1 MPEGRLLKIDDFHRT
16 GGEWKNQ
23 FRPQTLTTSVIDSRE
38 VVPGSVFFAFRGEK
52 TDGHQFIP
60 KAIES
65 GAAIVVYSDP
75 ASDRQF
81 LGSDCLGIRTDQVL
95 NYLQDLAARV
105 VRRSKIPVI
114 AITGSNGKTTTK
126 DLVSAVLSSKFKVH
140 RNYKNLN
147 NHLGVPLTI
156 LGLNA
161 EHEILVLEMGMNHAG
176 EIARLCEIADPT
188 HGLITNIGTA
198 HIENLGTQEGIA
210 RAKGELFVHLTNRKG
225 FAFINAD
232 DPFLLKLMAGRTA
245 QSLFFGINNKEASVR
260 ARDLVLTPENTWS
273 FSWVD
278 QKSRKSGQVNLQIPG
293 RHMVMNALAAVAV
306 GIKFGIRPEDISS
319 SLNGAAAQDK
329 RMQLVR
335 VGDRQLLIDCYNAN
349 PDSMKAGLQSFQ
361 ELMAPG
367 RKIVVLGDMYEL
379 GHLSDHLHD
388 EVGSFLKT
396 LAFDGVITVGKQS
409 ARIGAMLKKY
419 PASLG
424 VHHFETR
431 EQVMGWLE
439 STLKPGDAV
448 YLKASRGMK
457 LEQISDFL
465 IETYTAGAN

>member
-23 FRPQTLTTSVIDSRE
+23 FHPQPLTTSVIDSRE
-38 VVPGSVFFAFRGEK
+38 VIPGSVFFAFKGEK
-52 TDGHQFIP
+52 TDGHQYIP
-60 KAIES
+60 KAIEA

-81 LGSDCLGIRTDQVL
+81 LGSDCLGIRTDSVL
-95 NYLQDLAARV
+95 TYLQDLASRV
-105 VRRSKIPVI
+105 VRRSKIPVV
-114 AITGSNGKTTTK
+114 AITGSNGKTTSK
-126 DLVSAVLSSKFKVH
+126 ELVTAVLSTRFRVH
-140 RNYKNLN
+140 CNYKNLN

-156 LGLNA
+156 LGLNSD
-161 EHEILVLEMGMNHAG
+161 HEVLVLEMGMNHAG

-198 HIENLGTQEGIA
+198 HIENLGSQEGIA
-210 RAKGELFVHLTNRKG
+210 RAKGELFVHLVNRKG
-225 FAFINAD
+225 FSYINAD
-232 DPFLLKLMAGRTA
+232 DPFLLKLMAGKPA
-245 QSLFFGINNKEASVR
+245 QSLFFGITNKEASVR
-260 ARDLVLTPENTWS
+260 ARDLILTPENTWS

-278 QKSRKSGQVNLQIPG
+278 QKSRKSGQVNLNIPG
-293 RHMVMNALAAVAV
+293 KHMVMNALSAVAV
-306 GIKFGIRPEDISS
+306 GLKFGIKPEDISS
-319 SLNGAAAQDK
+319 ALGAAAPQDK

-335 VGDRQLLIDCYNAN
+335 AGNRQLLIDCYNAN
-349 PDSMKAGLQSFQ
+349 PDSMKAGLQAFQ
-361 ELMAPG
+361 ELIATG
-367 RKIVVLGDMYEL
+367 KKIVVLGDMFEL
-379 GHLSDHLHD
+379 GHLSDQLHD
-388 EVGSFLKT
+388 DVGVFLKT
-396 LAFDGVITVGKQS
+396 LSFDGVITVGKQS
-409 ARIGAMLKKY
+409 ARIGAQLKKY

-439 STLKPGDAV
+439 STLKPGDAI

-465 IETYTAGAN
+465 IEIYSAGAN